1 MALSEKDNLERTI
14 AQTKELLNHLEKSE
28 IEDAQDLIDSLASD
42 GDEDLFVE
50 IGKLTRNLHEAL
62 SNFRMDSRIT
72 SMAASEIPDAKER
85 LNYVIEKTEEAA
97 NKTMDMVESCTDRS
111 KAMSKDADELLTEW
125 KKLYAR
131 ELDPGEFRSLCKKI
145 EIHLEK
151 NKEDADSLHSE
162 LTEVLMAQ
170 GYQDL
175 TGQVIR
181 QVIELVQDVEESMVN
196 IIKMFGSM
204 DSYESEKTKPLIKE
218 GVEGPVIDV
227 KKRDDVVKN
236 QDDVDDLLS
245 SLGF

>member
-111 KAMSKDADELLTEW
+111 KTMSKDADELLTEW

-131 ELDPGEFRSLCKKI
+131 ELDPGEFRDLCKKI
-145 EIHLEK
+145 ELHLAK

-204 DSYESEKTKPLIKE
+204 DSYETAKTVPLIKE